1 MLPQILRLPL
11 GAQLSPSA
19 VKSLT
24 LPAPR
29 EQRLVP
35 RGEFG
40 IVRAIR
46 DDRRLDQRD
55 SDVITVRRALA
66 TTEKTGAT
74 TGRKRGCSSILRLA
88 SADAVARDRG
98 VVQLDPQPGPAGRHQ
113 RTSFQRGP
121 GGPPSTHGE
130 RLELR
135 VGTERA
141 SRRTVVA
148 AHHDLPP
155 GRLRRYSRNFVS
167 LSGSQPGVAF
177 TRITKGSAPF
187 CSKLCG
193 TRFGMLMRSPGPTS
207 RLSSPRRAV
216 ACPRTTYTM

>member
-1 MLPQILRLPL
+1 MLPRILRLPL
-11 GAQLSPSA
+11 GAQQGSMLSPSA

-35 RGEFG
+35 RGEFA

-46 DDRRLDQRD
+46 DGRRLDRRD
-55 SDVITVRRALA
+55 SDVITVSWALA

-88 SADAVARDRG
+88 SANAVARDRG
-98 VVQLDPQPGPAGRHQ
+98 VVQLEPQLDPQPGPAGRHQ

-130 RLELR
+130 LA
-135 VGTERA
+135 RA
-141 SRRTVVA
+141 E
-148 AHHDLPP
+148 
-155 GRLRRYSRNFVS
+155 GRD
-167 LSGSQPGVAF
+167 
-177 TRITKGSAPF
+177 
-187 CSKLCG
+187 
-193 TRFGMLMRSPGPTS
+193 
-207 RLSSPRRAV
+207 
-216 ACPRTTYTM
+216 